1 MSTPKQKPAS
11 EVFNYLT
18 VLTSVVLGLGLSH
31 LLIGYARIIQ
41 TPNMLAESWLYTGW
55 LILLLPLYFTYWW
68 AFWDYREQVRWS
80 FVGFSF
86 MLLGPVTLY
95 LITALYL
102 PDNFTDDPSGIRDHY
117 IQIRPWTYG
126 LWIGLQIWGIL
137 LAPWLKQGLKWST
150 FFTRYKIA
158 QFILLLFLLTGYVLN
173 FNWIL
178 DGSILVVF
186 WLVLIYILT
195 AHRPSLQD

>member
-137 LAPWLKQGLKWST
+137 LAPWLKQGLKWSS

-158 QFILLLFLLTGYVLN
+158 QFILLLFLLTGYFLN